1 MTRYFT
7 WDTAKFPNS
16 VAMIDKLA
24 AKGRKVSVRHWE
36 RYA

>member
-36 RYA
+36 R